1 MKWNQPKYI
10 EINVFMFIEEI
21 SILDFTLCGKPS
33 NISCRFLWL
42 AQKSLTLTTIT
53 DLYFLKCPCVHHI
66 RNRISPSEIYYN
78 NRSFNLY
85 QGHNNEQT
93 LVAFW
98 QNFFTFTQGL
108 WTCFDGWRT
117 FQLRTF
123 QPQASTPDLQPRTF
137 QPQSKKELFN
147 PGLFNNELL
156 NPIFFNH
163 ELFKP
168 VWKFMV
174 ETSWVE
180 KFMVEKSGVERS
192 GVEAWGWNVLQLPHT
207 GGPKEFLN
215 PTRWRW
221 LW

>member
-1 MKWNQPKYI
+1 MKWNQPEYI

-21 SILDFTLCGKPS
+21 SILDFTLCGTPS
-33 NISCRFLWL
+33 NISCRFRQFLCL
-42 AQKSLTLTTIT
+42 FQNSLTLTIT
-53 DLYFLKCPCVHHI
+53 YLYFLKCPWVHHI

-156 NPIFFNH
+156 NPIFLNPWLFNP
-163 ELFKP
+163 K
-168 VWKFMV
+168 
-174 ETSWVE
+174 SG
-180 KFMVEKSGVERS
+180 VEKSRVERS
-192 GVEAWGWNVLQLPHT
+192 GVE
-207 GGPKEFLN
+207 KFLFEDISTLVFST
-215 PTRWRW
+215 PYI
-221 LW
+221 